1 MSRNLSRQL
10 AFLLF
15 AALGLLTPRCVYATA
30 IANSTISFS
39 NLQITPATGTII
51 FLDDWT
57 AEAFAQAQNS
67 LGQLVSQFNSSTG
80 GAAAANATVTFAT
93 SAGNASATNL
103 TGSASS
109 SVNIPGTITAQA
121 LSVGR
126 GTLFNLFVITDGTGD
141 VDVNFS
147 VDLTGNLNVFTDA
160 FGQLA
165 QTETI
170 FDLELD
176 GNPIL
181 FRDDILSIGPSDSK
195 NLSFSQNLFDSRT
208 LQFDTLYFILAQA
221 DSESQAINIPE
232 PSSLTLMLAGLIILT
247 RYIRRKT

>member
-1 MSRNLSRQL
+1 MFRNLSRQI
-10 AFLLF
+10 AVLLF
-15 AALGLLTPRCVYATA
+15 AAFGLLTPRCVHATA
-30 IANSTISFS
+30 IANSAISFS
-39 NLQITPATGTII
+39 NLQIAPSTGTIL
-51 FLDDWT
+51 FLDDWS

-67 LGQLVSQFNSSTG
+67 LGELNNQFDSSIG

-93 SAGNASATNL
+93 SADNASATNL

-109 SVNIPGTITAQA
+109 SVNIPATITAQA
-121 LSVGR
+121 SSVGR
-126 GTLFNLFVITDGTGD
+126 GTLFNLFVITGGSGD

-147 VDLTGNLNVFTDA
+147 VDLTGSLDLLTDA

-181 FRDDILSIGPSDSK
+181 FRDDILSIGPNAFASMP
-195 NLSFSQNLFDSRT
+195 FSQKLSDTRT
-208 LQFDTLYFILAQA
+208 LQFDTFYFILAQA

-232 PSSLTLMLAGLIILT
+232 PSTVTLMLAGLITLT

>member
-1 MSRNLSRQL
+1 MFRNLSRQL
-10 AFLLF
+10 ALLLF
-15 AALGLLTPRCVYATA
+15 AALGLLTPRWVYATA
-30 IANSTISFS
+30 IANSTIAFS
-39 NLQITPATGTII
+39 NLQITPSTGTII
-51 FLDDWT
+51 FLYDWT

-67 LGQLVSQFNSSTG
+67 LGQLAQQFDSSFG

-109 SVNIPGTITAQA
+109 SVNIPGTTTAQA
-121 LSVGR
+121 LSVGH
-126 GTLFNLFVITDGTGD
+126 GTLFNFFLITDGTGD

-170 FDLELD
+170 FALELE

-181 FRDDILSIGPSDSK
+181 FRDDILSIGPSSSSA
-195 NLSFSQNLFDSRT
+195 LAFSQALQDTRT
-208 LQFDTLYFILAQA
+208 LQFDTPYFVLAEA

-232 PSSLTLMLAGLIILT
+232 PSTVTLMLAGLITLT

>member
-39 NLQITPATGTII
+39 NLQIAPSAGTVI
-51 FLDDWT
+51 FFDDWS

-67 LGQLVSQFNSSTG
+67 LGGSASQFDSSSG
-80 GAAAANATVTFAT
+80 GIASANAAIIFA
-93 SAGNASATNL
+93 SGEGNASAINL
-103 TGSASS
+103 TGTAMSSA
-109 SVNIPGTITAQA
+109 NIPGAQDAQA
-121 LSVGR
+121 SSVGR
-126 GTLFNLFVITDGTGD
+126 GTLFNFFVITDGTGD

-160 FGQLA
+160 SGQLA

-170 FDLELD
+170 FALELD
-176 GNPIL
+176 GTPIL
-181 FRDDILSIGPSDSK
+181 FRDDLFSIGPSAFASMP
-195 NLSFSQNLFDSRT
+195 FSQTLSDTRT
-208 LQFDTLYFILAQA
+208 LQFDTFYFILAEA

-232 PSSLTLMLAGLIILT
+232 PSTVTLMLAGLITLVSFT
-247 RYIRRKT
+247 RRKT